1 MSNGNVY
8 SKLQKCRVELK
19 AMNLKKTGIN
29 KYKDKNTGK
38 LIEKFK
44 YYELADFLPHII
56 DLFDKYNLYSQV
68 NFTKEN
74 AELIIL
80 DTENPDVIV
89 RYTTNSVDA
98 ELIKATKIQE
108 LGATQTYLR
117 RYLYINALEIVENDI
132 VDSLTDEEKEEMQK
146 EKVIDKSKAKV
157 IGMKADGNI
166 ELAKGI
172 LSKFGYNSTVEV
184 KLKDFKKIC
193 DEIEKAVKNLGKG
206 EIKQ

>member
-1 MSNGNVY
+1 MSNVY

-19 AMNLKKTGIN
+19 AMNLKKSGIN

-38 LIEKFK
+38 RIEKFK
-44 YYELADFLPHII
+44 YYELADFLPHIV
-56 DLFDKYNLYSQV
+56 DLFDKYGLFSQV

-80 DTENPDVIV
+80 DTEKSDVIV

-117 RYLYINALEIVENDI
+117 RYLYINALEIVESDL
-132 VDSLTDEEKEEMQK
+132 VDPLTDEEKEEIQK
-146 EKVIDKSKAKV
+146 EKVIDKAKAKV